1 MKHLRLTTK
10 EWIALT
16 ERTGLNLAHGIAGIA
31 LSIVTGIVSAA
42 AWLCKLANK
51 AMTSHPR
58 VVCGGLTIIFAVIL
72 LVTYAQMK
80 VTTTSLA
87 YQRDSLQIQIDSV
100 KARGGLVSYPQI
112 RR

>member
-16 ERTGLNLAHGIAGIA
+16 ERAGLDLAHGIAGIV
-31 LSIVTGIVSAA
+31 IVIAAGIVSFA

-51 AMTSHPR
+51 AMTKHPK
-58 VVCGGLTIIFAVIL
+58 VVCGCVTFFFGIIFL
-72 LVTYAQMK
+72 MTYAQMK

-87 YQRDSLQIQIDSV
+87 YQRDSLQIQNDSI
-100 KARGGLVSYPQI
+100 KASRGFINYPKY